1 MNAKQ
6 ILEDVRAEERK
17 RSEQSGYKR
26 LSKAEEAP
34 FRERRVVR
42 YTEAIELDPSFGDAY
57 AERGSELYF
66 LGRRAQAKADML
78 KAVALGVTEPE
89 LYATMAMPFEGEE
102 QRGILRTGMGLI
114 DRSSAETGWFYDHLY
129 SMVIRSYWYEGNFA
143 ENARLLEEW
152 VPQLDRTDH
161 MYRIALDEL
170 GMAYSALGKHAE
182 AETAYRR
189 KLAATPPAEQQYVAD
204 MVVRTLMHRN
214 QYGEALLVL
223 DELMDSFRAE
233 TRAIFTAALT
243 VLQDS
248 ESAVARAA
256 SAAAL
261 AAAEDWGRRPGP
273 LGGSTN
279 YYSFLLGLVYRGLGR
294 NQDAAEIF
302 RRFADE
308 SAANKRE
315 WGVTMRWEIAKAREL
330 ATTR

>member
-6 ILEDVRAEERK
+6 ILEEVKAEELK
-17 RSEQSGYKR
+17 RAEQSGYKR

-34 FRERRVVR
+34 FREQRVAR
-42 YTEAIELDPSFGDAY
+42 YSEAIELDPSFGDAY

-66 LGRRAQAKADML
+66 LGRRAEARADMR
-78 KAVALGVTEPE
+78 KAIALGVSDPE
-89 LYATMAMPFEGEE
+89 LYAMMAMPFEGEE
-102 QRGILRTGMGLI
+102 KRGILRTGMSLI
-114 DRSSAETGWFYDHLY
+114 DRASAETGWFYDHLY

-152 VPQLDRTDH
+152 VPQLERTEH
-161 MYRIALDEL
+161 MYRMALDDL

-189 KLAATPPAEQQYVAD
+189 RLAATPPAEKQHVAD

-214 QYGEALLVL
+214 QHGEALLVL
-223 DELMDSFRAE
+223 EELADGLPAD

-243 VLQDS
+243 VLQDPG
-248 ESAVARAA
+248 SALARDA

-273 LGGSTN
+273 LGDSTS
-279 YYSFLLGLVYRGLGR
+279 YYSFLLGLVYRGVGR
-294 NQDAAEIF
+294 HREAAEILT
-302 RRFADE
+302 RFADE
-308 SAANKRE
+308 AAANKRE
-315 WGVTMRWEIAKAREL
+315 WGITMRWEIATAREL